1 MQLTINSLNA
11 DHHRKAFDCGEAS
24 LNTYLQRYARQNIKN
39 RINRVFIASPVDAEK
54 SIVGY
59 YTLSA
64 GSISTNDLP
73 LTQKQR
79 LPNYP
84 IPVALLGRLA
94 VDKHYQGQRLGSILL
109 ADAVQ
114 RVDQASE
121 ILAVFAIAVEALNPS
136 AAGGLGVSSNI
147 TTFPKIKGAVS
158 NAATS
163 RTISI

>member
-1 MQLTINSLNA
+1 MQLSINSLNTN
-11 DHHRKAFDCGEAS
+11 HRRKAFDCGESS

-39 RINRVFIASPVDAEK
+39 RINRVFVASPVESGK

-64 GSISTNDLP
+64 GSIRADDLP
-73 LTQKQR
+73 PAQKQR

-94 VDKHYQGQRLGSILL
+94 VNKQYQGQRFGTILL

-114 RVDQASE
+114 RVEQASQV
-121 ILAVFAIAVEALNPS
+121 LAVYAIVVEALNPS
-136 AAGGLGVSSNI
+136 VAKFYQAFG
-147 TTFPKIKGAVS
+147 F
-158 NAATS
+158 
-163 RTISI
+163 ISFADQPLKLFLTLQN